1 MRTVTQNVDLT
12 ARETEIIR
20 TLSAFNSHLEKFVVI
35 GGYAVSALALHR
47 FSVDCDIVVS
57 WSEIGWFKSVLIS
70 EGYQES
76 VEARVTKSIHNAK
89 TIKFIKKI
97 AGGEIS
103 VDLFVN
109 SLVSRNTLGE
119 WSYDEISENSIRA
132 IIVGITDSTPARV
145 PKKELLIALKLHACR
160 DTDLR
165 DIVMLDEGVDWN
177 AVADFA
183 NTGKKIVLDEQLN
196 LALRKIESKEFSNSL
211 KAEFGLR
218 KNVLTSIE
226 KTVTRLKK
234 VRRLL
239 EDR

>member
-1 MRTVTQNVDLT
+1 MAGAVRGGALPTNVPVT
-12 ARETEIIR
+12 
-20 TLSAFNSHLEKFVVI
+20 
-35 GGYAVSALALHR
+35 G
-47 FSVDCDIVVS
+47 
-57 WSEIGWFKSVLIS
+57 
-70 EGYQES
+70 
-76 VEARVTKSIHNAK
+76 EAKAAKSIHNVKA
-89 TIKFIKKI
+89 IKYIKKI

-109 SLVSRNTLGE
+109 SLVSRNTQGE

-132 IIVGITDSTPARV
+132 NIVGITDSTPARV

-165 DIVMLDEGVDWN
+165 DIVLLDEGVDWN

-183 NTGKKIVLDEQLN
+183 NTGKKTVLNEQLG
-196 LALRKIESKEFSNSL
+196 LALKKIASEEFSNSL

-218 KNVLTSIE
+218 KNILPSIE
-226 KTVTRLKK
+226 KTLTRLKK

-239 EDR
+239 AGK